1 MVPWSCIFTL
11 ELSINDPEVKKQVAA
26 NPLPTIWNDG
36 FISRI
41 LKAANCNICDNF
53 FLLTEE
59 QG

>member
-1 MVPWSCIFTL
+1 MVPWSSIFTL

-41 LKAANCNICDNF
+41 LKEQIVTFAINF
-53 FLLTEE
+53 FC
-59 QG
+59 